1 MDTLFTAGNMITLA
15 IAVIGMAVSWGTL
28 TQRLKNVED
37 HKNGC
42 EKRFES
48 IENDHDGAIRDLR
61 AEIKEIN
68 NSLHELIG
76 MVKIFVSKEKQ

>member
-1 MDTLFTAGNMITLA
+1 MENVFNLGNAITLA
-15 IAVIGMAVSWGTL
+15 LAAIGMAVSWGTV

-37 HKNGC
+37 HKHC
-42 EKRFES
+42 CDKRFES

-76 MVKIFVSKEKQ
+76 MVKIFVSKDK